1 MITFIGVRHHSPA
14 CARLV
19 RETIEDLRPAY
30 VLVEG
35 PAEMNARIGELL
47 LGHQL
52 PVAVFSSYRDGERHH
67 ASWAPFC
74 DYSPEWAALTA
85 GRAAGAELRFIDLP
99 AWHPAFADRRNRYAD
114 ADQRYADVI
123 DRLCREFAVDN
134 VDTLWDHLFEIPDPD
149 GLAERLAA
157 YFDLIRGET
166 EDGAG
171 EDDVAR
177 EAYMASWIRRTRKE
191 AGDRPIVVVTGGFH
205 RPALVRLAAL
215 PGDDEPVE
223 HALPADAA
231 GGSYLV
237 PYSFRRLDSFDGYQ
251 SGMPSPAYYQR
262 LFEEGAEAAADH
274 LIEAVVGR
282 LRERKQRLSTA
293 DLIAA
298 SASAEGLALVRGH
311 RHRSRTDVLDGLAS
325 ALLDEA
331 LDVALPW
338 STRGTPAP
346 GTHPVVVE
354 MVAAL
359 SGDRVGRLH
368 PDTPAPPLVH
378 HATAELER
386 HGLDSDGSRRLDLAR
401 DGDREVSRVLHRL
414 RLLAVPGFTRHSG
427 PRTGIDPEPVEQWS
441 ITRDDR
447 RLPALIEA
455 GGYGATIGEAAAA
468 TLAERVTL
476 VGGDVEQLAGVL
488 FDAALAGIPEL
499 SAQVLD
505 AIDGAVGATPEMGP
519 LGRVLEVV
527 LALWRHDRLLGTAG
541 SAPLGT
547 VITASVNRILWL
559 AEGVR
564 GGAAPADLPRIAALA
579 SVRDALVH
587 AGTALGLDR
596 DAALGVAARLALST
610 EAPPDLRGAGFG
622 FGWSLG
628 ADQAGDPVRAVRG
641 AFTPSS
647 AGDWLAGLFALARE
661 EVLQAGGVLDVL
673 DEAMDAMG
681 DDDFLIALPAL
692 RQAFEFFPPR
702 ERDTI
707 AQHLLS
713 RRGIAGDSRALLRLH
728 AAPELV
734 AAGAELDG
742 RVAELLHREGL
753 VTT

>member
-19 RETIEDLRPAY
+19 RETIEELRPAY

-35 PAEMNARIGELL
+35 PVEMNARIGELL
-47 LGHQL
+47 LGHEL
-52 PVAVFSSYRDGERHH
+52 PIAVFSSYKDGERHH

-99 AWHPAFADRRNRYAD
+99 AWHPAFSERRNRYAD
-114 ADQRYADVI
+114 AEQRYAEVVE
-123 DRLCREFAVDN
+123 RLCREFSVDN
-134 VDTLWDHLFEIPDPD
+134 VDTLWDHLFEVAEPA
-149 GLAERLAA
+149 GLAERLAT
-157 YFDLIRGET
+157 YFDLLRGEA
-166 EDGAG
+166 EAG

-177 EAYMASWIRRTRKE
+177 EAYMASWIRRTARE

-215 PGDDEPVE
+215 PGDDEPVV

-262 LFEEGAEAAADH
+262 VFEAGVDAAANH
-274 LIEAVVGR
+274 LLEAVVTR
-282 LRERKQRLSTA
+282 LRGRKQRLSTA

-298 SASAEGLALVRGH
+298 TTSGQALALVRGH
-311 RHRSRTDVLDGLAS
+311 RHRSRTDVLDGLVS

-331 LDVALPW
+331 LDVPLPW
-338 STRGTPAP
+338 SARGTPAP

-368 PDTPAPPLVH
+368 ADTPAPPLVH

-386 HGLDSDGSRRLDLAR
+386 HGLDADGARRLDLAR
-401 DGDREVSRVLHRL
+401 DADREVSRVLHRL
-414 RLLAVPGFTRHSG
+414 RILGVPGFDRHSG
-427 PRTGIDPEPVEQWS
+427 PRTGIDPEPIEEWAVA
-441 ITRDDR
+441 RDDR

-455 GGYGATIGEAAAA
+455 GGYGSTIDEATGAL
-468 TLAERVTL
+468 LAERVTD
-476 VGGDVEQLAGVL
+476 VGGDVEKLAGVL

-499 SAQVLD
+499 SGLVLD
-505 AIDGAVGATPEMGP
+505 EVGRAVGATPEMGP
-519 LGRVLEVV
+519 LGRVLDVV

-541 SAPLGT
+541 STPLGT
-547 VITASVNRILWL
+547 VIATSVERILWL

-564 GGAAPADLPRIAALA
+564 GAGPADLPRIGALA
-579 SVRDALVH
+579 SVRDAIVH
-587 AGTALGLDR
+587 AGTALDLDR
-596 DAALGVAARLALST
+596 EAALGVAARLALST
-610 EAPPDLRGAGFG
+610 ETPPDLRGAGFG
-622 FGWSLG
+622 LGWSLG
-628 ADQAGDPVRAVRG
+628 SADAGDPVRVVRG
-641 AFTPSS
+641 AFTPTS
-647 AGDWLAGLFALARE
+647 AGDWLAGVFALARE

-673 DEAMDAMG
+673 DEAVGVMG
-681 DDDFLIALPAL
+681 DGDFLIALPAL

-702 ERDTI
+702 ERDMI
-707 AQHLLS
+707 AQHLLA
-713 RRGIAGDSRALLRLH
+713 RRGIAGNSRALLRLG

-734 AAGAELDG
+734 AEGAELDG
-742 RVAELLHREGL
+742 RVAELLKREGL
-753 VTT
+753 ITT